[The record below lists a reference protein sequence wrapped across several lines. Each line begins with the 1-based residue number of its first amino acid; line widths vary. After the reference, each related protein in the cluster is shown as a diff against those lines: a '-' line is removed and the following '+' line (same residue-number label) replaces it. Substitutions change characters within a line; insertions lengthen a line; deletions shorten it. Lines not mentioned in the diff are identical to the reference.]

1 MQKFH
6 GRITAYTPT
15 KVPKL
20 WETNHD
26 TGKYFGRDGHE
37 YSSKLSLWV
46 PVPRNGEHL
55 AGVFL
60 RLSNPSGSSY
70 TRMDRTE
77 LAELY
82 TFFRS
87 SFPDAQKALN
97 KAESLLA
104 LYKEAEKSLI
114 INSTTN
120 IEDCQPLDK

>member
-20 WETNHD
+20 WEVSHD
-26 TGKYFGRDGHE
+26 TGSYTGRDGHP
-37 YSSKLSLWV
+37 YASKLTLWV
-46 PVPRNGEHL
+46 PLPRNGEHL
-55 AGVFL
+55 PGVFL

-87 SFPDAQKALN
+87 SFPDAQTAFEE
-97 KAESLLA
+97 ASRLLS
-104 LYKEAEKSLI
+104 LYKEAEKTLKNPLI
-114 INSTTN
+114 
-120 IEDCQPLDK
+120 DKS